1 MENMQEYTTVG
12 DRDKIIEQTKKE
24 DERSDLKQ
32 HADKMLRDFEKFN
45 DHSSNRAI
53 WELVQ
58 NACDLTID
66 CEIEIDYRFNKISF
80 THNGKPFNT
89 KSLISLIKQV
99 SGKYGVQDEEDIPEV
114 GKYGTGF
121 LTTHSFARKF
131 IIDSVLDTGS
141 YYIPIQNF
149 EIDRTPKTWELLSD
163 NISEQKKRVYGIL
176 KSATSIESIVPKT
189 IFTYLPETPKE
200 FEYIDK
206 SLEDLDDYIPLV
218 FTINDRLKKVTIVG
232 KDNTIT
238 NYIFQ
243 EKNKVDN
250 AKNINL
256 YQTIISKDGSPIHL
270 YSIVDEVDEI
280 EIILPIN
287 KDKEVYDFGEKIA
300 RLFLYYPLIG
310 SENFGIN
317 FIINC
322 KNFLPTEPRNG
333 IHLNSDVYQVKDQ
346 EEKNRE
352 IIKKCT
358 EIIFSFLNSNV
369 LEVSNPLL
377 YTTVKFKTDSDNQT
391 LNEYFKDLQNEWNEK
406 LELLPFVKTIEGY
419 KTIQE
424 VSYFAEEFLN
434 SDDETFD
441 CFYELISKFYK
452 IIPLK
457 NESAIWSNNAINW
470 NSESINFITHTH
482 LLEKISECNLGDFNK
497 DTLKKYYQHL
507 IDIDRVNVFNDY
519 KLLPN
524 IEGYFHKFGHFML
537 AEDLNET
544 LIDLGKILI
553 PESISK
559 LIHTDFKFSFS
570 LSTFNQRNYSDD
582 VKNSLDKENL
592 LESIFFS
599 ENLEIENYHSDL
611 VESKD
616 KVDLDFFNALFEFC
630 KLSYSKESNNKPIQ
644 LIKLIAKY
652 YDLDENVTLLPSV
665 DDKEKVELRSVR
677 KVLFELFFNLLS
689 MHNNEWVK
697 ENIDFIYKIH
707 KTYDDSNK
715 DVFRES
721 KIYPN
726 QLFELRFSDDLKR
739 DFDVTKDIKQFYF
752 DVEKRDINE
761 ILTIKEFNFFIS
773 EDNYI
778 NNKYLTKIIEES
790 IFNYNIN
797 DIDNHP
803 QKPTIL
809 KIIPKLNDKNYQ
821 DLFQLLNE
829 KKASIMISVVTKEE
843 TKDDIFAIVT
853 LEDEKLK
860 SIGKLI
866 SNPDFEAILNQAMSS
881 LEDAKQTKANFQFK
895 KQIGNH
901 IEDILRAHLK
911 EIFQPEDIIA
921 EVKEEQDGQDIII
934 KIKGEIKYYIEVKS
948 RWDKKTSI
956 KMSKNQTLRSNEQK
970 TIYALCS
977 VDMTEYIGDDR
988 FEIADINKIIDN
1000 IKFINDIGEHVE
1012 HLIEVLKQTEA
1023 TEEIHLDGD
1032 YRTLIPQTK
1041 IDDYGTPISEFET
1054 YLIDLLKK

>member
-1 MENMQEYTTVG
+1 MIEKNQEII
-12 DRDKIIEQTKKE
+12 KIIEQTKKE

-58 NACDLTID
+58 NACDLTVE
-66 CEIEIDYRFNKISF
+66 CEIEIDYSYNRISF
-80 THNGKPFNT
+80 THNGKPFDT

-99 SGKYGVQDEEDIPEV
+99 SGKYGIQEEDDIPEV

-121 LTTHSFARKF
+121 LTTHSFGRKF
-131 IIDSVLDTGS
+131 IIDSTLDTGN
-141 YYIPIQNF
+141 YHIPIENF

-163 NISEQKKRVYGIL
+163 NISEQKKRVYRIL
-176 KSATSIESIVPKT
+176 ESPTSIESIEAKT

-206 SLEDLDDYIPLV
+206 SLENLDDYIPLV
-218 FTINDRLKKVTIVG
+218 FTINERLKKVTIKG
-232 KDNTIT
+232 KNNLIT
-238 NYIFQ
+238 QYNFQ

-250 AKNINL
+250 NKNINL
-256 YQTIISKDGSPIHL
+256 YQTIISKNGSPIHL
-270 YSIVDEVDEI
+270 YSIVDKDDEI

-377 YTTVKFKTDSDNQT
+377 YTNVHFKTDSDNQT
-391 LNEYFKDLQNEWNEK
+391 LNEYFEELQNEWNEK

-424 VSYFAEEFLN
+424 VYYFAEEFLN
-434 SDDETFD
+434 YDDETFD

-457 NESAIWSNNAINW
+457 NEAVIWSNNAINW
-470 NSESINFITHTH
+470 KSESIYFITHKD
-482 LLEKISECNLGDFNK
+482 LLEKISECNLEDFDK

-507 IDIDRVNVFNDY
+507 IDIELVNVFNEY

-524 IEGYFHKFGHFML
+524 IEGYFHPFGHFL
-537 AEDLNET
+537 VAKDLNAE
-544 LIDLGKILI
+544 IIELGKILI
-553 PESISK
+553 PEK
-559 LIHTDFKFSFS
+559 VNQLIDKEFIFNFNFSS
-570 LSTFNQRNYSDD
+570 FNQRNFSDE
-582 VKNSLDKENL
+582 VKNELDKPSFKN
-592 LESIFFS
+592 SIFFS
-599 ENLEIENYHSDL
+599 EDL
-611 VESKD
+611 VIESYHA
-616 KVDLDFFNALFEFC
+616 DLIESSEKIESNFFYALFNFC

-652 YDLDENVTLLPSV
+652 YNLDDNLILLPNV
-665 DDKEKVELRSVR
+665 EDKEKVELRSIR
-677 KVLFELFFNLLS
+677 KVLFEIFFNLIS
-689 MHNNEWVK
+689 THNNEWVR
-697 ENIDFIYKIH
+697 ENINFIYEIH

-726 QLFELRFSDDLKR
+726 QLFELRLSDDLKR
-739 DFDVTKDIKQFYF
+739 DYDVSIDIKQFYL
-752 DVEKRDINE
+752 DVEKKDINE
-761 ILTIKEFNFFIS
+761 LLTIKEFNSFIS
-773 EDNYI
+773 EDDYI
-778 NNKYLTKIIEES
+778 NNKYLTKIIEET
-790 IFNYNIN
+790 IFNNNIN

-803 QKPTIL
+803 HKPTIL
-809 KIIPKLNDKNYQ
+809 KIIPRLNDKYYQ

-853 LEDEKLK
+853 LEDDKLK

-866 SNPDFEAILNQAMSS
+866 SNPDFEAILNQAMNA
-881 LEDAKQTKANFQFK
+881 LDDEKQTKANFQFK

-901 IEDILRAHLK
+901 IEEILKEHLK
-911 EIFQPEDIIA
+911 GIINPDDIKYEI
-921 EVKEEQDGQDIII
+921 KGEQDGQDIII
-934 KIKGEIKYYIEVKS
+934 KIKEEAKYYIEVKS

-970 TIYALCS
+970 SNYALCS
-977 VDMTEYIGDDR
+977 VDMTDYIGEDR
-988 FEIADINKIIDN
+988 FEIVEISKIIDN
-1000 IKFINDIGEHVE
+1000 IKFINDIGVHVE
-1012 HLIEVLKQTEA
+1012 HLIEVLKQTDA

-1032 YRTLIPQTK
+1032 YRTLIPQSIITEK
-1041 IDDYGTPISEFET
+1041 GIKLSQFET
-1054 YLIDLLKK
+1054 YLIEFLKK

>member
-1 MENMQEYTTVG
+1 MQEYTTVG
-12 DRDKIIEQTKKE
+12 DRDKIIQQTKKE

-80 THNGKPFNT
+80 THNGKPFDT

-121 LTTHSFARKF
+121 LTTHSFGRKF
-131 IIDSVLDTGS
+131 IIDSVLDTGN

-163 NISEQKKRVYGIL
+163 NISEQKKRVYSIL
-176 KSATSIESIVPKT
+176 KSATSIESIVPIT

-391 LNEYFKDLQNEWNEK
+391 LNEYFEELQNEWNEK

-424 VSYFAEEFLN
+424 VYYFAEEFLN

-457 NESAIWSNNAINW
+457 NEAVIWSNNAINW

-507 IDIDRVNVFNDY
+507 IDIDHVNVFNDY

-524 IEGYFHKFGHFML
+524 IEGYFHKFGHFLL

-592 LESIFFS
+592 LESIFFR

-630 KLSYSKESNNKPIQ
+630 KLSYSKEANNKPIQ

-652 YDLDENVTLLPSV
+652 YDLDENLTLLPSV

-689 MHNNEWVK
+689 MHNNEWVR

-761 ILTIKEFNFFIS
+761 ILTIKEFNSFIS

-821 DLFQLLNE
+821 YLFQLLNE

-1000 IKFINDIGEHVE
+1000 IKFVNDIGEHVE
-1012 HLIEVLKQTEA
+1012 HLIEVLKQTDA

-1032 YRTLIPQTK
+1032 YRTLIPQT
-1041 IDDYGTPISEFET
+1041 IINDYGTPISEFET